1 MDAKQIAKG
10 IAEGVGSLPT
20 SLGYSI
26 RRTWEGSGVV
36 GSSLKERNFRE
47 TERFVSLIRSAVDK
61 QEPIRK
67 LVMIVIND
75 FYAKLDAGSKSAVAS
90 EINRAEGFIAG
101 RSVTQFFIAN
111 KIASNIIRKASYG
124 LIYKRFIKYST
135 TVTLNVVMF
144 QGMIEEAALASRRMQ
159 AKYPKTFYKVR
170 GMNLDMA
177 YFLVEGFL
185 EPYLIYI
192 NSSSNQFCAGVNH
205 ELAKIFSCE
214 VH

>member
-75 FYAKLDAGSKSAVAS
+75 FYAKLDAGSKSAVAG

-111 KIASNIIRKASYG
+111 KIASNIIRKG
-124 LIYKRFIKYST
+124 ELRPC
-135 TVTLNVVMF
+135 L
-144 QGMIEEAALASRRMQ
+144 Q
-159 AKYPKTFYKVR
+159 AVYQVQHDRHTER
-170 GMNLDMA
+170 GYVPRDD
-177 YFLVEGFL
+177 
-185 EPYLIYI
+185 
-192 NSSSNQFCAGVNH
+192 
-205 ELAKIFSCE
+205 
-214 VH
+214 

>member
-1 MDAKQIAKG
+1 
-10 IAEGVGSLPT
+10 
-20 SLGYSI
+20 
-26 RRTWEGSGVV
+26 
-36 GSSLKERNFRE
+36 
-47 TERFVSLIRSAVDK
+47 
-61 QEPIRK
+61 
-67 LVMIVIND
+67 MIVIND
-75 FYAKLDAGSKSAVAS
+75 FYAKLDAGSKSAVAG

-111 KIASNIIRKASYG
+111 KIASNIIRKTSYG
-124 LIYKRFIKYST
+124 LVYKRFIKYST
-135 TVTLNVVMF
+135 TAILNVVMF

-159 AKYPKTFYKVR
+159 VKFPKTFYKIR

>member
-10 IAEGVGSLPT
+10 IAEGIGSLPV

-26 RRTWEGSGVV
+26 RRTWEGSGAASN
-36 GSSLKERNFRE
+36 GLKERNFRE
-47 TERFVSLIRSAVDK
+47 TERFVSLIRSTVDK
-61 QEPIRK
+61 QEPIRR

-75 FYAKLDAGSKSAVAS
+75 FYSKLDEGSRTIISG
-90 EINRAEGFIAG
+90 EINRAEGFLAG
-101 RSVTQFFIAN
+101 RSVTQFVIAN

-124 LIYKRFIKYST
+124 AIYKRFIKYST
-135 TVTLNVVMF
+135 TVILNVVMF

-159 AKYPKTFYKVR
+159 VKYPKTFYKVR
-170 GMNLDMA
+170 GINLDMA

-192 NSSSNQFCAGVNH
+192 NNSSNQFCAGVNN
-205 ELAKIFSCE
+205 ELAKILSCE
-214 VH
+214 VR